1 MTGSV
6 RKLSIGVVAV
16 LALMSLAVV
25 VCRSGSSSSLS
36 RYRSELRARGEKL
49 TIADIAIPPSTN
61 PAEVAGRQILDS
73 NSFISNPSLV
83 VNVMQFTAP
92 GKARVAWRGELSLVT
107 GYGATNVPARTWED
121 FIRQTKMSEPTL
133 SILRGALENPPSDT
147 GWAWKDDYQ
156 NLTNWRGR
164 NFVRDRRI
172 YQQLYNA
179 EIAELHGGNLDA
191 AIANLHAINGMAR
204 MNRNELT
211 LVSQMIRIAI
221 AQGGLSGTWE
231 ALQAPGW
238 DEPRLASL
246 QHDWERVNF
255 IDGLERAFLGGR
267 AFDEVLM
274 AKLRNSS
281 VRELAGFFP
290 LWQSSVKSS
299 WTSAGD
305 FLRGVENSTAGRYV
319 SMFSYKL
326 TGMNA
331 DELVQLQF
339 SSGDID
345 NLRLVKSGRPWAEV
359 KPVVD
364 KHYKE
369 IDEKFGKDTF
379 GRLKVSAISIPNL
392 SASLRTEVRA
402 ETFRRLTITDIAIM
416 RYQLKHGAAPK
427 ELGSLVPEFLASVPL
442 DPMSGK
448 PLCYRLNAEGT
459 FTLYSTGEDGKDDG
473 GDGTPRDGSQKFG
486 LWEGKDAVWPTAD
499 VETNADA
506 GPR

>member
-1 MTGSV
+1 M
-6 RKLSIGVVAV
+6 GVVV
-16 LALMSLAVV
+16 LLALAWLAIELQ
-25 VCRSGSSSSLS
+25 RSGSSSTLS
-36 RYRSELRARGEKL
+36 RYRAELRARGEKL
-49 TIADIAIPPSTN
+49 TVAEIAIPPSTN
-61 PAEVAGRQILDS
+61 PVEIAARQVIEQNGFLA
-73 NSFISNPSLV
+73 NPALIA
-83 VNVMQFTAP
+83 NMMQFMAP
-92 GKARVAWRGELSLVT
+92 GKARVAWRGELNLT
-107 GYGATNVPARTWED
+107 YWAGATNVATPTWED
-121 FIRQTKMSEPTL
+121 FIRQTERSEPTL
-133 SILRGALENPPSDT
+133 SILRGALENPPADT

-156 NLTNWRGR
+156 NLTNWHGR

-179 EIAELHGGNLDA
+179 EIAELHRSNLDG

-255 IDGLERAFLGGR
+255 IDGLERAYLGGR
-267 AFDEVLM
+267 AFDEVMM
-274 AKLRNSS
+274 AKIRNSS

-290 LWQSSVKSS
+290 LWQTRVNSS
-299 WTSAGD
+299 WTSPGE
-305 FLRGVENSTAGRYV
+305 FLRNVENSAAGRYV
-319 SMFSYKL
+319 SMFGYKL
-326 TGMNA
+326 TSMNA
-331 DELVQLQF
+331 DELVQLQ
-339 SSGDID
+339 SSTGDID
-345 NLRLVKSGRPWAEV
+345 ALRLVKSGRPWAEV
-359 KPVVD
+359 QPGMAAR
-364 KHYKE
+364 YKE
-369 IDEKFGKDTF
+369 LDEKFTKDTF

-427 ELGSLVPEFLASVPL
+427 ELNALVPEFLASVPM
-442 DPMSGK
+442 DPMSGR
-448 PLCYRLNAEGT
+448 PLCYRLNADGT
-459 FTLYSTGEDGKDDG
+459 FVLYSTGEDGKDDG

-499 VETNADA
+499 VST
-506 GPR
+506 R